1 MKKLLLI
8 CVLIFLS
15 QCVNAQ
21 VVSIISIKQNNANG
35 IPILLDSVR
44 TVKGIVTASDQ
55 FGNPAYIQDT
65 TGGIAIY
72 DANFYTSVQLGDE
85 VQVTATIAHYQGLIE
100 LTNVTYSTLS
110 TGNPIQP
117 EVITLSQIIGQSCT
131 LEEFESAFIR
141 INNVTIVGSG
151 TFGSG
156 VNYQISDSTGTDTL
170 RIDNS
175 TNLVGSIIPSGPFDL
190 IGIVGQYVFNPPH
203 CQGYQI
209 MPRFIQDIIQSGG
222 PIFTTNPLESNIT
235 PTSVTISW
243 TTQNPGDSK
252 VKYFV
257 TDSVGH
263 PVNYTDSV
271 YNATQTTNHS
281 LNLTNLRPGKI
292 YYARAYSTNS
302 GGTSI
307 GNPLYFSTASN
318 PSSTGA
324 IEVYFNYP
332 VDHSVALQNN
342 NAVGGID
349 LKTRLLQRIDSADH
363 SIDIALY
370 SFNEINQIR
379 DRLIIAIT
387 RGVKIRLVYDH
398 RDGNPPQQLVL
409 DLINAGVKVQ
419 RRPYVTT
426 DSYIMH
432 NKFFIFDS
440 RDTTSYSDDWLWTGS
455 ANITNMQF
463 YTDAQNVIYIQDQ
476 ALCNAYTR
484 EFEEMWGSHTDN
496 NNPSNAKFGS
506 EKTDNT
512 PHLFNINGKKVR
524 CYFSPSDNVSVILEE
539 AIDTETD
546 KSINFCIY
554 AFTRFQI
561 ANEMKG
567 EYNPPTKMVRG
578 VFDHG
583 NLNGNVYLE
592 MKGIGGQYP
601 WNPAAKVY
609 LETFTGSLHHKYL
622 LIDADNIQS
631 NPIVETGSYNYS
643 NAGTFGNDENVLL
656 IYDSLIVNQ
665 YYQEF
670 VKRFTDAGGTIG
682 VQQVSSEVPSEF
694 KLSQNYP
701 NPFNPETVINFDIPK
716 NDFVLLKV
724 FDITGRQVATLVN
737 SKLSAGSY
745 EVTFNGSSFGSGV
758 YFYQLQSG
766 GIIKTKKMI
775 LVK

>member
-1 MKKLLLI
+1 MKKLLI
-8 CVLIFLS
+8 IGVLIFLS
-15 QCVNAQ
+15 QSLFAQ
-21 VVSIISIKQNNANG
+21 VVPIISIKTNDANG
-35 IPILLDSVR
+35 IPVLNGQTR
-44 TVKGIVTASDQ
+44 TVRGIVSVSDQ
-55 FGNPAYIQDT
+55 FGGPAYIRDT

-72 DANFYTSVQLGDE
+72 DSTFSNYVSLGDE
-85 VQVTATIAHYQGLIE
+85 VQVTAEISHYRGLIE
-100 LTNVTYSTLS
+100 LINVTYTTLS
-110 TGNPIQP
+110 TGNTIQP
-117 EVITLSQIIGQSCT
+117 EVVTLSQIIGQSCI
-131 LEEFESAFIR
+131 LEEYEAEFVR
-141 INNVTIVGSG
+141 INNVTIAASG

-156 VNYQISDSTGTDTL
+156 VNYQISDASGTDTI

-175 TNLVGSIIPSGPFDL
+175 TNIVGTIIPSGPFDL
-190 IGIVGQYVFNPPH
+190 IGVVGQYVYNPPH

-209 MPRFIQDIIQSGG
+209 MPRFTQDIIQSGG
-222 PIFTTNPLESNIT
+222 PVFTTNPFESNIT
-235 PTSVTISW
+235 PTSITISW

-252 VKYFV
+252 IKYFM
-257 TDSVGH
+257 TDSCGQ
-263 PVNYTDSV
+263 PVNFTDSI
-271 YNATQTTNHS
+271 YNAALTTNHS
-281 LNLTNLRPGKI
+281 FNLTNLSPGKI
-292 YYARAYSTNS
+292 YYAKAFSSDST
-302 GGTSI
+302 GTSSS
-307 GNPLYFSTASN
+307 NPLYFSTASN

-324 IEVYFNYP
+324 IEVYFNFP

-363 SIDIALY
+363 SIDIAMY

-387 RGVKIRLVYDH
+387 RGVKIRMVYDH
-398 RDGNPPQQLVL
+398 RDGQTQQLVQ

-419 RRPYVTT
+419 RRPIPTGN
-426 DSYIMH
+426 SYIMH
-432 NKFFIFDS
+432 NKIFIFDA

-455 ANITNMQF
+455 ANITNNQF
-463 YTDAQNVIYIQDQ
+463 YTDAQNVIFIQDQ
-476 ALCNAYTR
+476 ALCNTYTR

-512 PHLFNINGKKVR
+512 PHLFNINGRKVR
-524 CYFSPSDNVSVILEE
+524 CYFSPSENVSVVLEE
-539 AIDTETD
+539 AIDTETN

-554 AFTRFQI
+554 AFTRYQI

-592 MKGIGGQYP
+592 MKGIGGQFP

-609 LETFTGSLHHKYL
+609 LETFNGSLHHKYL
-622 LIDADNIQS
+622 LIDADDIQS
-631 NPIVETGSYNYS
+631 NPIVEMGSYNYS

-682 VQQVSSEVPSEF
+682 VQQISSEVPSEY

-701 NPFNPETVINFDIPK
+701 NPFNPVTVINFDIPK
-716 NDFVLLKV
+716 DDFVMLKV

-766 GIIKTKKMI
+766 GIIRTKKMI
-775 LVK
+775 LIK